1 MVLAS
6 MYENRNRRRHIAQ
19 GRAEGRE
26 LGRAEGREL
35 GRAEGLKE
43 GLEQGIAEGKAIG
56 LAEAHIAWRD
66 WLRRKEIAAAN
77 GQPFTE
83 PTPGTNR
90 NGNRHS
96 NSNVPPSR
104 QP

>member
-6 MYENRNRRRHIAQ
+6 MYENRNRRRHIA
-19 GRAEGRE
+19 

-35 GRAEGLKE
+35 GRVEGLKE
-43 GLEQGIAEGKAIG
+43 GREQGIAEGKAIG
-56 LAEAHIAWRD
+56 RAEAHSAWRD

-83 PTPGTNR
+83 PMPGTNR
-90 NGNRHS
+90 NGNSGS
-96 NSNVPPSR
+96 NAPPSQ

>member
-19 GRAEGRE
+19 GRAEG
-26 LGRAEGREL
+26 
-35 GRAEGLKE
+35 LKE
-43 GLEQGIAEGKAIG
+43 GREQGIAEGKAIG
-56 LAEAHIAWRD
+56 RAEAHSAWRD
-66 WLRRKEIAAAN
+66 WLRRKEIAVAN

-90 NGNRHS
+90 SGS
-96 NSNVPPSR
+96 SASPSQ

>member
-26 LGRAEGREL
+26 LG
-35 GRAEGLKE
+35 
-43 GLEQGIAEGKAIG
+43 IAEGKAIG
-56 LAEAHIAWRD
+56 RAKAHSAWRD
-66 WLRRKEIAAAN
+66 WLQRKEIAVAN

-90 NGNRHS
+90 SGNS
-96 NSNVPPSR
+96 GSSASPPQ

>member
-19 GRAEGRE
+19 GRE
-26 LGRAEGREL
+26 
-35 GRAEGLKE
+35 E
-43 GLEQGIAEGKAIG
+43 GLEQGRKEGKAIG
-56 LAEAHIAWRD
+56 RAAAHSAWRD
-66 WLRRKEIAAAN
+66 WLRRKEIAVAN
-77 GQPFTE
+77 GQPFTK

-90 NGNRHS
+90 NGNS
-96 NSNVPPSR
+96 GSSAPPSQ